1 MLTIVKKNDSYD
13 DITYQLENEDNSTV
27 DLTGASVN
35 FVMGKKNK
43 LITNAKATV
52 TSATSGIVS
61 YQLTQLDTLVSG
73 TFLAEFVVTFA
84 NGTIKTY
91 PSNGYITVDVEQN
104 LDTSQANVVV
114 DMIAEKQGEF
124 TSKLNSILLQ
134 AGNINM
140 SAMNEYSWTATEGQL
155 IFIFPSSVNYT
166 PSTKWFQVSVGNV
179 PVDNTLVNR
188 SYDNQF
194 ALNIDS
200 SNIKAGMTVRAMWV
214 EPITPV
220 VPNSYKIIPQQDLP
234 PVDAGE
240 GDLWFDT
247 SDNTYQGT
255 IFDSLNSQ
263 LADRATKVDVGDVT
277 TLQTT
282 SKVVVDAINELK
294 GLSGGVANWV
304 NVTKAPYNADSTGVT
319 DCTTII
325 NNAITSNGATMGVYL
340 PVGTYLISSP
350 IIIPTNA
357 LFICEGT
364 IKYTGTGNAIEF
376 RGTYANVKINKILCT
391 SATGGNGV
399 VFNPVSS
406 MVAYNEIYINHI
418 ECNGYG
424 IYLDGSTYGSG
435 IQHNK
440 IKFNQLWNCQYGIY
454 LLCNTGWIGENVFD
468 CGRIG
473 IESKV
478 STIGI
483 YIQDAGTNSIT
494 GSKFY
499 HPALEGCTEGILIQ
513 SGGSCMIADIRAEES
528 ITSNVVRIIG
538 GPKATITSETIYINK
553 IDLTACTGT
562 HVKIKGTILASD
574 GSPIATEL
582 RSNSANKRIKLLY
595 RNYAN
600 CTTATYTVTDD
611 KPTYYFWTT
620 SATTLNLNQYY
631 GDYGIED
638 FIVKVRLA

>member
-1 MLTIVKKNDSYD
+1 MATTKLGDVYPIIIDKYES
-13 DITYQLENEDNSTV
+13 
-27 DLTGASVN
+27 
-35 FVMGKKNK
+35 FVP
-43 LITNAKATV
+43 L
-52 TSATSGIVS
+52 
-61 YQLTQLDTLVSG
+61 
-73 TFLAEFVVTFA
+73 
-84 NGTIKTY
+84 NG
-91 PSNGYITVDVEQN
+91 G
-104 LDTSQANVVV
+104 V
-114 DMIAEKQGEF
+114 DMIEKINSVVEHLNRLGQLTTETVNQWNKVMKWVNADGLTDSVNAKIDDLIAKGMFDELLNGMMDDLNTANTTF
-124 TSKLNSILLQ
+124 QNSINSQ
-134 AGNINM
+134 ETTFQNTVNSQNTAFQNTIN
-140 SAMNEYSWTATEGQL
+140 GQINTL
-155 IFIFPSSVNYT
+155 TTSI
-166 PSTKWFQVSVGNV
+166 STKANQSSLDTTNANV
-179 PVDNTLVNR
+179 TANTNALVDIT
-188 SYDNQF
+188 SH
-194 ALNIDS
+194 
-200 SNIKAGMTVRAMWV
+200 KAGW
-214 EPITPV
+214 
-220 VPNSYKIIPQQDLP
+220 
-234 PVDAGE
+234 
-240 GDLWFDT
+240 
-247 SDNTYQGT
+247 
-255 IFDSLNSQ
+255 LNLTQ
-263 LADRATKVDVGDVT
+263 
-277 TLQTT
+277 
-282 SKVVVDAINELK
+282 
-294 GLSGGVANWV
+294 
-304 NVTKAPYNADSTGVT
+304 APSNADKTGVT
-319 DCTTII
+319 DCATII

-638 FIVKVRLA
+638 FIVRFGVGTSIYDSTSTLIYDGTAQAGKTYLFRKINQSTVGTNGWLAQQIG